1 MNDVNTI
8 PPSEEV
14 QEIMSYVPGWTVRW
28 GISVILLTAVLLLVV
43 AWFIRYPDVITAR
56 ATISSRTP
64 PIAVMARSG
73 GRLHLY
79 VDDQN
84 VVTAGTILAIIENP
98 ASISDVFAL
107 KDNIRRFKEKTAKP
121 AALTNIVFDRAALLG
136 DLQKTYAEFLQ
147 QLASYQ
153 LVVMHSVS
161 GRIDNVVAPQYGDH
175 VSKLVHQS
183 VVVAKETEVA
193 ERKYTSSRTLFAQ
206 GLISAVEL
214 ADAESVF
221 HEKRTTLQYVNA
233 EIEYVKNTLL
243 LTLELDCKRLESE
256 IAEWEYKYV
265 LRAPIDGSVTLYQFW
280 SDNQFVATG
289 NEVLTVVPRS
299 HALLGK
305 VYVPLLGS
313 GKIKTGQRVYI
324 MCDSYPFREYG
335 AVCGAVDSISLVP
348 RDQQYLVSVSLPNG
362 LRTTFGV
369 TLDFR
374 QEMQGTARIITEDV
388 RLLQRVFSRLRY
400 LFRSSQD
407 TFGTGV
413 S

>member
-1 MNDVNTI
+1 MNDVNAM
-8 PPSEEV
+8 PPCEEV

-28 GISVILLTAVLLLVV
+28 GISVILLTSALLLLV

-79 VDDQN
+79 VADQST
-84 VVTAGTILAIIENP
+84 VTAGTILAIIENP
-98 ASISDVFAL
+98 ASIGDVFAL
-107 KDNIRRFKEKTAKP
+107 KENIRRFKVGASSP
-121 AALTNIVFDRAALLG
+121 AALTTIVFDRAALLG
-136 DLQKTYAEFLQ
+136 DLQNTYADFLQ

-153 LVVMHSVS
+153 LILAHSVS
-161 GRIDNVVAPQYGDH
+161 GRLDTVVAPQYGDH

-183 VVVAKETEVA
+183 VVIAKETEVA
-193 ERKYTSSRTLFAQ
+193 ERKYTSSRTLFEQ

-221 HEKRTTLQYVNA
+221 HEKRATLQYLNA
-233 EIEYVKNTLL
+233 EIEYVKSTLL
-243 LTLELDCKRLESE
+243 LTLELACKRLENE

-289 NEVLTVVPRS
+289 NDVLTVVPLS
-299 HALLGK
+299 HALMSK

-313 GKIKTGQRVYI
+313 GKIKPGQRVYI

-335 AVCGAVDSISLVP
+335 YVNGTVDAMSLVP
-348 RDQQYLVSVSLPNG
+348 RDQQYLVSVSLPHG
-362 LRTTFGV
+362 LRTTFGI

-407 TFGTGV
+407 AFGARA